1 MVPHSD
7 YPKYMAML
15 QTKPEFSKFTENEM
29 QIFAQDV
36 VFKKYAKGQALYD
49 QGDKRDKFYFL
60 IDGIVR
66 TERFDEDGEFNY
78 YEYVNKD
85 HGFPYRGLFQDE
97 EYSYT
102 VRAMTKI
109 TIAVFSMSTIE
120 ILLRQNNA
128 MMELVIQEMGQII
141 SQNEDQLQNMVTSS
155 ASDRVRHA
163 LSILGNQ
170 LGHDTDDGQR
180 HIDYPLTLIELAQVS
195 ATTRETAS
203 SVVSGL
209 IDDHRISYVHKR
221 ITFLNS

>member
-7 YPKYMAML
+7 YPKYMALL

-29 QIFAQDV
+29 QIFSQDV
-36 VFKKYAKGQALYD
+36 VFKKYSKGQALYD

-60 IDGIVR
+60 IDGIIR
-66 TERFDEDGEFNY
+66 TERFDENGEFNY
-78 YEYVNKD
+78 YKYVNKN
-85 HGFPYRGLFQDE
+85 HGFPYRGLFHDR

-102 VRAMTKI
+102 ARAMTKI

-120 ILLRQNNA
+120 IILRQNNA

-163 LSILGNQ
+163 LEIFGYRLGQKDEN
-170 LGHDTDDGQR
+170 GQI
-180 HIDYPLTLIELAQVS
+180 HVDYPVTLIELAQVS

-203 SVVSGL
+203 AVVSEL
-209 IDDHRISYVHKR
+209 IADHKIAYVHKK
-221 ITFLNS
+221 ITFLN